1 MWDSFFKWAKILT
14 TYLCYRNADI
24 LISEKHPIYGQ
35 EIHTQQSGG
44 CGQPGDVIRLPRNF
58 VEKSQKS
65 NNSIISQSKA
75 KLFVENWMKFRYGIF
90 EEYGFVQDSM
100 YPNFFY
106 SKGNMLPTGTSNIQL
121 GKEIYKTLMHQK
133 EVQSAIRAIVFTDR
147 NILEDSH

>member
-1 MWDSFFKWAKILT
+1 MRQFFKWAKILT
-14 TYLCYRNADI
+14 TYLYYRNADI
-24 LISEKHPIYGQ
+24 LISEKHPIYGH

-100 YPNFFY
+100 YPNLFY

-121 GKEIYKTLMHQK
+121 GKGVYKTMMRKK
-133 EVQSAIRAIVFTDR
+133 EMQSAIRAIVFTDR
-147 NILEDSH
+147 NILEDSY